1 MRLVAR
7 RASSYNRYWMPWS
20 RTLLPLLALAI
31 CGRAQDE
38 QPALFRAE
46 ARLVVLNASVID
58 KSGNFVNGLPQTVFH
73 AFEDGAEQQIKLFK
87 HEDVPVSMGII
98 IDNSASMKSKRQK
111 VELAAQDLVAN
122 SNPQDEVFVINFND
136 DVYRDVDFTSDPKK
150 LAQGLARIDSMSGTA
165 MRDAIRAGV
174 RYAKAKGKHDKKVLV
189 VVTDGDD
196 NMSETTLGELLREAQ
211 QREVLVYAIGLLSE
225 EEHDAAKRA
234 REALGELARSTGGAV
249 WYPNDVN
256 SVGRIALQL
265 ARDIRSQYIVAYTPS
280 NPKMDGSYR
289 QIRLT
294 VTGPNH
300 PVARTRTGYYAAADL
315 GAKPPVPKP
324 IIKR

>member
-1 MRLVAR
+1 MRLFLHGA
-7 RASSYNRYWMPWS
+7 
-20 RTLLPLLALAI
+20 LPLLALAF
-31 CGRAQDE
+31 CARAQDE
-38 QPALFRAE
+38 QPALFHAD

-58 KSGNFVNGLPQTVFH
+58 KSGNFVPGLPQTAFH

-98 IDNSASMKSKRQK
+98 IDNSASMKNKRQR

-122 SNPQDEVFVINFND
+122 SNSEDEVFVINFND

-196 NMSETTLGELLREAQ
+196 NMSEATLPETIREAQ

-225 EEHDAAKRA
+225 EEHEAAKRA
-234 REALGELARSTGGAV
+234 REALAEITHSTGGAV
-249 WYPNDVN
+249 WYPNDVAA
-256 SVGRIALQL
+256 VGRIALQV

-280 NPKMDGSYR
+280 NAKLDGSYR

-300 PVARTRTGYYAAADL
+300 PVARTRTGYYATADL

>member
-1 MRLVAR
+1 LSHRFCR
-7 RASSYNRYWMPWS
+7 H
-20 RTLLPLLALAI
+20 LLPLVAAI
-31 CGRAQDE
+31 GCAWAQDE
-38 QPALFRAE
+38 GGVFRAE

-58 KSGNFVNGLPQTVFH
+58 RSGKLVTDLPQSAFH
-73 AFEDGAEQQIKLFK
+73 PFEDGVEQQIKLFRR
-87 HEDVPVSMGII
+87 EDVPVSMGII

-196 NMSETTLGELLREAQ
+196 NMSETTLPEVIREAQ
-211 QREVLVYAIGLLSE
+211 QREVLVFCIGLLSE

-234 REALGELARSTGGAV
+234 HEALGEITRSTGGHV
-249 WYPNDVN
+249 WYPNDVDA
-256 SVGRIALQL
+256 VGRIALQL
-265 ARDIRSQYIVAYTPS
+265 AREIRSQYIIAYTPA
-280 NPKMDGSYR
+280 NPKLDGSYR
-289 QIRLT
+289 QIRLS
-294 VTGPNH
+294 VSGPNH
-300 PVARTRTGYYAAADL
+300 PVARTRTGYYAATDL
-315 GAKPPVPKP
+315 GAKPPVPKAV
-324 IIKR
+324 IKR

>member
-1 MRLVAR
+1 MPRLG
-7 RASSYNRYWMPWS
+7 
-20 RTLLPLLALAI
+20 RTLLPLLALALSA
-31 CGRAQDE
+31 RAQDE
-38 QPALFRAE
+38 EPALFHAD

-58 KSGNFVNGLPQTVFH
+58 KSGKLVTGLPQTAFRP
-73 AFEDGAEQQIKLFK
+73 FEDGVEQQIKLFK
-87 HEDVPVSMGII
+87 REDVPVSMGII
-98 IDNSASMKSKRQK
+98 IDNSASMKNKRQK
-111 VELAAQDLVAN
+111 VERAAQDLVAN

-165 MRDAIRAGV
+165 MRDAILSGV

-196 NMSETTLGELLREAQ
+196 NMSEATLPELLREAQ

-234 REALGELARSTGGAV
+234 REALAEITRSTGGHV
-249 WYPNDVN
+249 WYPSDVDD
-256 SVGRIALQL
+256 VGRIALEV

-280 NPKMDGSYR
+280 NPKLDGSYR
-289 QIRLT
+289 QIRLA

-300 PVARTRTGYYAAADL
+300 PVARTRTGYYATADL
-315 GAKPPVPKP
+315 GSKPPVPKS

>member
-1 MRLVAR
+1 MLWRCCR
-7 RASSYNRYWMPWS
+7 
-20 RTLLPLLALAI
+20 LLPLIAI
-31 CGRAQDE
+31 AVSARAQDE

-46 ARLVVLNASVID
+46 ARLVVLHASVVD
-58 KSGNFVNGLPQTVFH
+58 KSGKLVSDLPQTAFH

-98 IDNSASMKSKRQK
+98 IDNSASMKTKRQK
-111 VELAAQDLVAN
+111 VELAARDLVAN

-174 RYAKAKGKHDKKVLV
+174 RYAKAKGRHDKKVLV

-196 NMSETTLGELLREAQ
+196 NMSETTLDEVLREAQ
-211 QREVLVYAIGLLSE
+211 QREVLVYAIGLLAE

-234 REALGELARSTGGAV
+234 RGALGEITRSTGGHV
-249 WYPNDVN
+249 WYPNSVDE
-256 SVGRIALQL
+256 VGRIALQV

-280 NPKMDGSYR
+280 NPKLDGSYR
-289 QIRLT
+289 QIRLS
-294 VTGPNH
+294 VNGPNH
-300 PVARTRTGYYAAADL
+300 PTARTRTGYFAAADL
-315 GAKPPVPKP
+315 GSKPPVPKQV
-324 IIKR
+324 IRR